1 MLLEQGRV
9 VVARLTEEPRRP
21 FDIGEQE
28 CDRAGGELRHLSCFR
43 QNGCGLSLHSTT
55 TGPADVARLWP
66 DDGFDA
72 GIQAS
77 ANRAAVEG

>member
-1 MLLEQGRV
+1 

-21 FDIGEQE
+21 FDIDEQE

-55 TGPADVARLWP
+55 TGSADGARLWP

-72 GIQAS
+72 GLQAS